1 MNFIIDKTELKPGLI
16 IFRRG
21 DATSASRPGAAAAGR
36 RSWDPPSMSADTIS
50 DKPSMAA

>member
-21 DATSASRPGAAAAGR
+21 DATSASRPGPWPLEGGAGTHR
-36 RSWDPPSMSADTIS
+36 R
-50 DKPSMAA
+50 

>member
-1 MNFIIDKTELKPGLI
+1 MNFIIDKTELKPGLAL
-16 IFRRG
+16 FRRG
-21 DATSASRPGAAAAGR
+21 DATSASRPGAAGR